1 MERKRKDGRKKRR
14 EKQGRRKKNRRPER
28 KDDKKAVSAEKEK
41 IRLQNKGGKPD
52 NVVLKEMQIEDECA
66 RLQSEL
72 PSFMRGFFAYMRQSL
87 LSMSRLAYL
96 HDIRFFCQ
104 YLIDHTDLT
113 EASEIRKI
121 KASEFAAIKGADI
134 NIFIDYCRRY
144 RVENEEGEIL
154 VYENNNKTLARKKS
168 SLSVLFKFLYRE
180 EIIPVNITD
189 QFDPIRIQKVSDR
202 EIKALQDNEVMIM
215 LDAVSTG
222 EHLTEKEKQYW
233 KKTKKE
239 TKRFSSCFDLR
250 SPALRTS
257 AAQCLFF

>member
-1 MERKRKDGRKKRR
+1 M
-14 EKQGRRKKNRRPER
+14 
-28 KDDKKAVSAEKEK
+28 
-41 IRLQNKGGKPD
+41 
-52 NVVLKEMQIEDECA
+52 
-66 RLQSEL
+66 
-72 PSFMRGFFAYMRQSL
+72 
-87 LSMSRLAYL
+87 
-96 HDIRFFCQ
+96 
-104 YLIDHTDLT
+104 
-113 EASEIRKI
+113 
-121 KASEFAAIKGADI
+121 
-134 NIFIDYCRRY
+134 
-144 RVENEEGEIL
+144 ENEEGEIL

-239 TKRFSSCFDLR
+239 TKRFSSCF
-250 SPALRTS
+250 
-257 AAQCLFF
+257 

>member
-1 MERKRKDGRKKRR
+1 MEEKNEEKNRGAERKTGGPK
-14 EKQGRRKKNRRPER
+14 EKTT
-28 KDDKKAVSAEKEK
+28 KKAVSAEKEK

-233 KKTKKE
+233 KKTKK
-239 TKRFSSCFDLR
+239 RQSDSHPVFDLR